1 MWRYKDPLLPITWR
15 CKDSHNKRLQV
26 GSSKLRVQ
34 VGSIAVS
41 QSISSW
47 SRSLVIGERAIFQKA
62 TKSVL

>member
-15 CKDSHNKRLQV
+15 CKDFHNKRLQV

-62 TKSVL
+62 TK